1 MNMNGYGSVN
11 GRSCSYVRLGKYNN
25 CANAE
30 VMKVPTFSSV
40 GGVEKGAIPTL
51 EQGELARKAQQESKV
66 GSVMTTFDGTDNADA
81 VPADQTAEVELG
93 VTEGYYDESANY
105 VPHYNV
111 PNYAPI
117 NTNALTHGG
126 AAGQCGGYFDIMAAY
141 GADAGNCVTN
151 YIKN

>member
-1 MNMNGYGSVN
+1 MNMNEYGSVN
-11 GRSCSYVRLGKYNN
+11 GRSCSYVKLGRYNN

-30 VMKVPTFSSV
+30 VMRTPTFTTS
-40 GGVEKGAIPTL
+40 GVNNGAL
-51 EQGELARKAQQESKV
+51 SNSAQAAAAVAASQNAPVDSGMV
-66 GSVMTTFDGTDNADA
+66 TFDGTQNAT
-81 VPADQTAEVELG
+81 PVENPNIVSTG
-93 VTEGYYDESANY
+93 VTEGYYDDSANY

-117 NTNALTHGG
+117 NTNALTHG

-141 GADAGNCVTN
+141 GADAGNCATN

>member
-1 MNMNGYGSVN
+1 MNMNEYGSVN
-11 GRSCSYVRLGKYNN
+11 GRSCSYVKLGRYNN

-30 VMKVPTFSSV
+30 VMRTPTFSSS
-40 GGVEKGAIPTL
+40 GGVNNGALSTP
-51 EQGELARKAQQESKV
+51 AQATSAVAASQSAPV
-66 GSVMTTFDGTDNADA
+66 NSNMVTFDGTANATQPENVD
-81 VPADQTAEVELG
+81 EVEIG
-93 VTEGYYDESANY
+93 VEGYYDDSANY

-117 NTNALTHGG
+117 NTNALTHG